1 MKDGTYRAGV
11 AAYNG
16 ELVVSAAVENH
27 SITAVKVVEH
37 KEKQFYTS
45 LTDMPAKIIRAQ
57 DFSNVDAT
65 TGATV
70 TADAIKNA
78 VARALSQG
86 IEAE

>member
-1 MKDGTYRAGV
+1 
-11 AAYNG
+11 
-16 ELVVSAAVENH
+16 
-27 SITAVKVVEH
+27 
-37 KEKQFYTS
+37 
-45 LTDMPAKIIRAQ
+45 MPAKIIRAQ